1 MNDPLAQQA
10 RAMRPGAGG
19 RVAFAAAA
27 LFLAAALVA
36 LLDRVGAPSRLVSAL
51 APAITLAALAIV
63 GLTLQ
68 ALRVSAFL
76 GADRRQGPVH
86 VALGLAGLSLALVP
100 PMAFPGPSGSS
111 GPALLVGLL
120 VGVFLVAIGTGPL
133 LRKSGAYS
141 LASLFGER
149 FASARLRVGAALV
162 VAAVGALVAFVG
174 FEGAARGVEEHLGVT
189 RFSASLIAAAV
200 LLAVIVPGGLAGSSW
215 SAVGAGLALL
225 AALLAPL
232 VAHTMT
238 GAPVP
243 APVVGDADAW
253 AAATARITRWSGGV
267 DAGPY
272 WSGLIILGAALGVA
286 ALAPLLSPMAACRRA
301 RLAAPAGL
309 MGLLAAMALVAAL
322 LIGMALAGLTLE
334 ARAIGRRP
342 EALPAFFYALSDLR
356 LLSVCGEFVNAPRA
370 AALACAKAPG
380 FGGLLGADH
389 VWASG
394 RVLMERAPQ
403 AVGLGAFFVGLVG
416 AGFIAA
422 AVALA
427 AAGAQTVST
436 AVGDDLFKREGRAG
450 LTSRRL
456 AIARIVMILLVVYLA
471 VRGAA
476 APESLQNAL
485 ALALLLSGAALAPLL
500 ALCVWPRATET
511 DALVAGGIGLAV
523 CALTAT
529 LAWRGASF
537 DLAIIC
543 AGGVGGFV
551 AALAAGVGVSLRR
564 TEDQAR
570 IGRRFVQN
578 LFQGEEDVI
587 AVDKGA

>member
-10 RAMRPGAGG
+10 RAMRPGVGG
-19 RVAFAAAA
+19 RVAFAAAT

-36 LLDRVGAPSRLVSAL
+36 LLDRVGAPARLVSAL

-68 ALRVSAFL
+68 SMRVSAFL

-100 PMAFPGPSGSS
+100 PMAFPGSSGS
-111 GPALLVGLL
+111 GPALLVGLV
-120 VGVFLVAIGTGPL
+120 VGVFLVGLGSGPL

-141 LASLFGER
+141 LSSLFGQR
-149 FASARLRVGAALV
+149 FASPRLRFGSALV
-162 VAAVGALVAFVG
+162 VAAVGALIAFVG

-189 RFSASLIAAAV
+189 RFSASLIAGAV
-200 LLAVIVPGGLAGSSW
+200 LLAVIVPGGLAGGSW
-215 SAVGAGLALL
+215 SAAGGGLALL

-232 VAHTMT
+232 AAHTMT
-238 GAPVP
+238 GAPLP
-243 APVVGDADAW
+243 APVIGDVGAW

-267 DAGPY
+267 DAGSF
-272 WSGLIILGAALGVA
+272 WTGLTILGAALGVA
-286 ALAPLLSPMAACRRA
+286 ALAPLLSPMVACRRA

-309 MGLLAAMALVAAL
+309 MGLLAATALVCAL

-342 EALPAFFYALSDLR
+342 EALPAFMYAMSDLR
-356 LLSVCGEFVNAPRA
+356 LMTVCGEFVNTPRA

-380 FGGLLGADH
+380 FGGLLGAEH

-394 RVLMERAPQ
+394 RALMERVPHVA
-403 AVGLGAFFVGLVG
+403 GLSAFFVGLVG
-416 AGFIAA
+416 AGFIAV

-427 AAGAQTVST
+427 AAGAQTFST
-436 AVGDDLFKREGRAG
+436 AVGDDLFKRDGRAG

-456 AIARIVMILLVVYLA
+456 AIARIIMILLTVYLA
-471 VRGAA
+471 IRGAA
-476 APESLQNAL
+476 APQSLQNAL
-485 ALALLLSGAALAPLL
+485 SMALLLSAAALAPLM

-511 DALVAGGIGLAV
+511 DALIAGGVGLAA
-523 CALTAT
+523 CALTAA
-529 LAWRGASF
+529 LAWRGGAF
-537 DLAIIC
+537 DLAVMC
-543 AGGVGGFV
+543 GGGVAGFV
-551 AALAAGVGVSLRR
+551 TALVAGVGVSLRR

-570 IGRRFVQN
+570 LGRMFVQN
-578 LFQGEEDVI
+578 LFQGDEDVI